1 MYASVYEC
9 IFTLEVGNH
18 IHIRKLK
25 SEHFLVLGKRKLT
38 MQEKKIWIRQPLVGH
53 KTRYILL
60 PGDENMPK
68 MIAY

>member
-25 SEHFLVLGKRKLT
+25 SEHFLVLGKKEPYHARKEDLDSAT
-38 MQEKKIWIRQPLVGH
+38 LGRSQNEIYVA
-53 KTRYILL
+53 TR
-60 PGDENMPK
+60 
-68 MIAY
+68 